1 MKRVQGKTLA
11 PTCFNAL
18 NFLKK
23 LFLNRLFPFIFYN
36 RKQLPVIFHHIQYIN
51 RNL

>member
-1 MKRVQGKTLA
+1 MKRVQGKTLT

-36 RKQLPVIFHHIQYIN
+36 RKQPLVIFYHIQYID
-51 RNL
+51 RSL